1 MADLADGTEDR
12 TSRPGEAGM
21 LAGLT
26 PPQDDATRRAPLAEP
41 AQPPNDATMRSP
53 FGDLTQPPDD
63 ATKRAPVVALGED
76 EATRRRPV
84 EMQMAGGDGTAL
96 PVGTVLSN
104 TYVIEAFLARGGM
117 GEVYR
122 ARHREL
128 GSSHAIKMIRAEL
141 ARDEG
146 VIRLFTEEAKKL
158 RRVREDGVV
167 AYEGLFLDEF
177 GRRFLVMEFV
187 DGPSLAQRLR
197 DGPLSVDEVRS
208 LRDRIAL
215 GLGAAHAK
223 GIFHRDLSPD
233 NVILVDGKTER
244 AKVID
249 FGIAKS
255 TEPGDVTVVGEN
267 FAGKY
272 SWVAPEQLG
281 LYGGKVDA
289 RADIYSLGL
298 LLASAAAGRPISP
311 AGSMAQV
318 IAAREKVPD
327 LSAVP
332 AALRAELEPLLQPD
346 PARRPISM
354 IALPRHIPAQ
364 RLNRRVL
371 VGSIV
376 AIVVALGVAGGAVGW
391 RLYTAKPGVN
401 TPPAGPADRTAAMQ
415 ALGPVLGRF
424 ECSGLRVAAGAG
436 ANAINLGGFVS
447 SQDDVARV
455 ISAATPLTPGFP
467 LVNQIEVV
475 PPPFCSVRQLTAGIS
490 NTAGL
495 VIAPDHPNGRYKIGD
510 PLIVDLKPPPKLP
523 RGYLLLDFVEA
534 DGSVVRMAS
543 GQGNGT
549 PVRVGE
555 ASGERLWELGE
566 PTGPKML
573 LAVVSDKPLL
583 PLEGGKSVDAKT
595 YLPRLREQLAAAV
608 ASGAAVSVESLPL
621 EVVR

>member
-1 MADLADGTEDR
+1 MADLAEGAGDTTR
-12 TSRPGEAGM
+12 RPG
-21 LAGLT
+21 
-26 PPQDDATRRAPLAEP
+26 PPEPTVAAPMSPDE
-41 AQPPNDATMRSP
+41 TMRSP
-53 FGDLTQPPDD
+53 FGDVTHPPND
-63 ATKRAPVVALGED
+63 ATKLAPVVALGGD

-84 EMQMAGGDGTAL
+84 EMQAPGGDGTAL

-141 ARDEG
+141 ARDES

-255 TEPGDVTVVGEN
+255 TDPGDVTVVGEN

-298 LLASAAAGRPISP
+298 LLASAAVGRPISP

-354 IALPRHIPAQ
+354 IALPRHTPAQ

-376 AIVVALGVAGGAVGW
+376 AIVVALGIAGGAVGW
-391 RLYTAKPGVN
+391 RLYTKPGVI
-401 TPPAGPADRTAAMQ
+401 TVPAGPADRTAAMQ
-415 ALGPVLGRF
+415 LLGPVLARF

-436 ANAINLGGFVS
+436 AHTINLGGFVS
-447 SQDDVARV
+447 SQEDVARV
-455 ISAATPLTPGFP
+455 ISTATPLTPGFP

-495 VIAPDHPNGRYKIGD
+495 VIAPDHPDGRYKFGD
-510 PLIVDLKPPPKLP
+510 SLIVDVEPPSRLSH
-523 RGYLLLDFVEA
+523 GFLMLDFVEA
-534 DGSVVRMAS
+534 DGSVWRMAS
-543 GQGNGT
+543 GQASGT

-555 ASGERLWELGE
+555 ASGEREWELGE
-566 PTGPKML
+566 PAGPKML
-573 LAVVSDKPLL
+573 LAVVSDKPIL
-583 PLEGGKSVDAKT
+583 PIKAGEKVDAKS
-595 YLPRLREQLAAAV
+595 YLPRLREELAAAA
-608 ASGAAVSVESLPL
+608 ASGAAVAVESLPL
-621 EVVR
+621 EVIAR